1 MYRPVDEE
9 AILKNLSSLE
19 DNAKQIYLNNYEPT
33 IHEIKSVY
41 ADIMNFIKEKRRI
54 IYGGFAQNSLIKAKK
69 KEDAFYKETDIADV
83 EFYTPDPIGDTIDL
97 VDLLHKKKYKYVE
110 GKEGVHP
117 ETYKIFVNFI
127 NYCDISYMPENIYKN
142 CPTIDNNQL
151 RFTHPHFM
159 LIDAY
164 RVYSDPMTSYF
175 RLTKTFTRFNK
186 LMHHYP
192 LNEDMLYNKSTPSS
206 KSNEEI
212 LHFIR
217 HKIIQNK
224 GSDNKFIVVGHY
236 AFNQLMKMAKA
247 PDTYLVD
254 CTYYQIISIDY
265 SNDIQKI
272 QNIMKQKYP
281 NVVVKKYYPFFQ
293 FLDRSTEFF
302 ININGTLQ
310 LVLRVYDANERCI
323 VYRNSDKKKTLFG
336 TFQLIF
342 MYNLIQYN
350 ISKIRNKETQS
361 VINKSTYGS
370 MLIRMMKARDKYL
383 DQHNKTVLDKTIF
396 QEFTM
401 SCIGEPKDLL
411 RESFLLA
418 KKKREQGKMVKFLY
432 KPTGQPGK
440 KPNFKF
446 DNSSGE
452 LII

>member
-9 AILKNLSSLE
+9 VILKNLSSLE

-41 ADIMNFIKEKRRI
+41 KDIMHFIKEKRRI
-54 IYGGFAQNSLIKAKK
+54 IYGGFAQNSLIKHKNK
-69 KEDAFYKETDIADV
+69 DDAFYKETDIADV

-97 VDLLHKKKYKYVE
+97 VDFLHKKNYKYVE

-142 CPTIDNNQL
+142 CPTIDINNI

-186 LMHHYP
+186 LMHYYP
-192 LNEDMLYNKSTPSS
+192 LNEDMLYNKSTPST
-206 KSNEEI
+206 KLNKLFEKA

-217 HKIIQNK
+217 HKIIMTK
-224 GSDNKFIVVGHY
+224 SFDSKLIVVGHY

-247 PDTYLVD
+247 PETYLVD
-254 CTYYQIISIDY
+254 CTYYQIISINY
-265 SNDIQKI
+265 GEDIQKI
-272 QNIMKQKYP
+272 QNIMKKEYP

-302 ININGTLQ
+302 INGD

-323 VYRNSDKKKTLFG
+323 VYRESDKKKTLFG
-336 TFQLIF
+336 TYQLIF

-350 ISKIRNKETQS
+350 ISKIRHNEHNKL
-361 VINKSTYGS
+361 TYGS

-383 DQHNKTVLDKTIF
+383 EQHNKTVLDKSIF

-418 KKKREQGKMVKFLY
+418 KKKREQGKRIKFTY
-432 KPTGQPGK
+432 NPSGQPGK

-446 DNSSGE
+446 DNSTGE
-452 LII
+452 LV